1 MLERLARDDTIQASL
16 DMTCDRMGKLQ
27 YRRKRGVLLS
37 PVGTRRLRQAIHV
50 VEIAENE
57 GQRLTAEALS
67 NRIGVSVTTLS
78 RLWAAKSG
86 VDQRTLKLIFSAFN
100 LELEAEDFHKARGD
114 VESAEIGEVADSD
127 TSKGYP
133 SGPVPLNSPFYIS
146 RPPLESLAFSELSHP
161 GCVIR
166 IKAPTGFGKSSL
178 LLRIL
183 HQSEKRGFA
192 TAEIDLRQADLTTL
206 AEARLCLQ
214 WLCVILSL
222 KLNLEPRLEDYWS
235 ELVGDSLSATLYL
248 REYLLPQVD
257 RPLVLAMN
265 ELNRIFEHSASARTL
280 LPLLRSWHEEAK
292 HDNTWEKL
300 RLVVIYS
307 TDVYLPLDINQSPF
321 NVGLPLTLSAFTPEQ
336 VQTLATLH
344 GLAWDD
350 DNTERLV
357 VLLGGHPA
365 LVRIALYHL
374 SQGELSLEELLA
386 SASTCQGIYK
396 TYLQQLLDS
405 LQTRPHLLE
414 CLKPL
419 VMADRAIAL
428 EPMMAYQLE
437 GLGLI
442 KSTPTGWQISC
453 ELYRAY
459 LQQYL

>member
-1 MLERLARDDTIQASL
+1 MKKVQS
-16 DMTCDRMGKLQ
+16 
-27 YRRKRGVLLS
+27 RRKRGVSLS
-37 PVGTRRLRQAIHV
+37 SIGTRRLHQAIHA

-57 GQRLTAEALS
+57 GQHLTAEALS

-78 RLWAAKSG
+78 RLWSANSG

-100 LELEAEDFHKARGD
+100 LELKAEDFHKAS
-114 VESAEIGEVADSD
+114 EFASAEIEASDNADASN
-127 TSKGYP
+127 GYP
-133 SGPVPLNSPFYIS
+133 GGPVPLNSPFYLS
-146 RPPLESLAFSELSHP
+146 RPPLETLAFSELNHP

-183 HQSEKRGFA
+183 DQAARRGFA
-192 TAEIDLRQADLTTL
+192 TAEIDLRQADLSTL
-206 AEARLCLQ
+206 ADARLCLQ
-214 WLCVILSL
+214 WLCVVLSL
-222 KLNLEPRLEDYWS
+222 KLDLEPRLEDYWN

-257 RPLVLAMN
+257 RPWVLAIN
-265 ELNRIFEHSASARTL
+265 ELNRIFEHAASAQTL

-292 HDNTWEKL
+292 HDAVWEKL
-300 RLVVIYS
+300 RLVVVYS
-307 TDVYLPLDINQSPF
+307 TDAYLPLDINQSPF
-321 NVGLPLTLSAFTPEQ
+321 NVGLPLVLPAFTPEQ

-344 GLAWDD
+344 GLTWND
-350 DNTERLV
+350 DNPERLV
-357 VLLGGHPA
+357 VLLGGHPT
-365 LVRIALYHL
+365 LIRVVLYHL
-374 SQGELSLEELLA
+374 SQGELPLDELLA

-396 TYLQQLLDS
+396 THLQHLLNG

-414 CLKPL
+414 SLKPL
-419 VMADRAIAL
+419 VMDDRAITM

-442 KSTPTGWQISC
+442 QSTPVGWQISC

-459 LQQYL
+459 LRQYL